1 MVIVGETVKLDSLL
15 NTQNDIKRREVL
27 AIIEADKLKHLF
39 LNKDVTFSVK
49 AKLSRSFITPMFL
62 YSSELWTQK
71 TTCIANK
78 GA

>member
-27 AIIEADKLKHLF
+27 AIIAADKLKHLF
-39 LNKDVTFSVK
+39 LNKDVTSSVK
-49 AKLSRSFITPMFL
+49 TKLSRSFITPIFL
-62 YSSELWTQK
+62 YSSKLWTQK
-71 TTCIANK
+71 ATCIANK